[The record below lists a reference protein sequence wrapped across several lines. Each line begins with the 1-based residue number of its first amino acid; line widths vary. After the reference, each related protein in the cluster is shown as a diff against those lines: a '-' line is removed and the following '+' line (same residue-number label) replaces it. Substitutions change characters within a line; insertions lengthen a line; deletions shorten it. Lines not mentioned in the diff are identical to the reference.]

1 MVGLSGLE
9 PETSRLSVE
18 RSSQLSYRPLTTYLN
33 NLYKPNIKNSYL
45 LLIFE
50 TRNESGLLSLKG
62 GDPTAGSPTV
72 TLLRLHPS
80 R

>member
-45 LLIFE
+45 LLIFK
-50 TRNESGLLSLKG
+50 TRNESGFLSLKG

>member
-1 MVGLSGLE
+1 MIIGHLLVTTFSFI
-9 PETSRLSVE
+9 RL
-18 RSSQLSYRPLTTYLN
+18 YKY
-33 NLYKPNIKNSYL
+33 NLYKPNINSVFFL
-45 LLIFE
+45 VEI
-50 TRNESGLLSLKG
+50 RNESYLKSLKG

>member
-1 MVGLSGLE
+1 MTVLSFIGLHN
-9 PETSRLSVE
+9 
-18 RSSQLSYRPLTTYLN
+18 N
-33 NLYKPNIKNSYL
+33 NLYKPNINSVFL
-45 LLIFE
+45 FSVEI
-50 TRNESGLLSLKG
+50 RNESYLKSLKG

>member
-1 MVGLSGLE
+1 MVGLTGLE
-9 PETSRLSVE
+9 PVTSRLSVE
-18 RSSQLSYRPLTTYLN
+18 RSSQLSYRPIAYFD
-33 NLYKPNIKNSYL
+33 NLYKPNKLTNISNPLPYSIKVW
-45 LLIFE
+45 
-50 TRNESGLLSLKG
+50 LSLKG